1 MTETP
6 TRRVAT
12 AVELAD
18 APQDGGK
25 WVIYCEHEDGT
36 ALLQDTNKR
45 RLAEW
50 RTETIVWCC
59 YCQEEAGQTCE
70 GGYR

>member
-1 MTETP
+1 MAEC
-6 TRRVAT
+6 
-12 AVELAD
+12 
-18 APQDGGK
+18 PQDGGK
-25 WVIYCEHEDGT
+25 WVIYCDHGDSDI

-59 YCQEEAGQTCE
+59 YCQEEAE
-70 GGYR
+70 IEMPGGYR